1 MPELVKLPRLRLRGL
16 MCIPKAQ
23 ASESEKR
30 MTFTRMKTLFDRMN
44 AQGYEL
50 DTLSMGM
57 SADYLLA
64 IEEGATLVRVG
75 SSIFGQRNYSS
86 KI

>member
-1 MPELVKLPRLRLRGL
+1 

-23 ASESEKR
+23 ASELEKR
-30 MTFTRMKTLFDRMN
+30 KTFAKMKTLFDRFN
-44 AQGYEL
+44 NQGFKL

-57 SADYLLA
+57 SADYVWA